1 MTHRGQAENISFQT
15 ICAECSLKVY
25 KHCLGSVLLNSVNLG
40 NSMEMHFMKKKKMK
54 KKNSNVSYLNSILL

>member
-40 NSMEMHFMKKKKMK
+40 NSMEMHFMKKKK
-54 KKNSNVSYLNSILL
+54 